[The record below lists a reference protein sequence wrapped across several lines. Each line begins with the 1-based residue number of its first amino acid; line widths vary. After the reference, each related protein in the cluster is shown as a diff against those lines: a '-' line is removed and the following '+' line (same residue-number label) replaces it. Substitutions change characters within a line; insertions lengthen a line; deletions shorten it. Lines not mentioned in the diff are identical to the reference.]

1 LDQFAVKVFVRLRPS
16 VLDPAGEATKS
27 ASIKLG
33 AEGIKSLRIGKMIEV
48 KIEGNGEN
56 EVRGKIDLSRQEML
70 DVMNLIM
77 SGSLQD
83 NEIEEFLIAMNEK
96 GASINEISSA
106 ASVMRDK
113 SLKFNIGDGTHIDT
127 CGTGGTGLHIFNCST
142 ASAFVAAACGAKVTK
157 HGNKSISS
165 KTGSADFL
173 LEAGADISH
182 DRSLLESI
190 FRKTGFIFLFAPL
203 HHSSMRYVMPA
214 RQKIGKKTIFNLL
227 GPHTNPCSARKQL
240 IGVYKR
246 PLVETFSSVAKELEM
261 EHVIVV
267 HGNDGL
273 DEISITDDSFI
284 SELQD
289 GKIKNYQVSPKDFG
303 LSYGN
308 FESIKALSPQES
320 FEKVS
325 LAFAGREGSVQ
336 DMIAINS
343 AAALKLSGIVGSL
356 KDGIELSKSA
366 MNEGLAQSKLES
378 YVKMSNNL

>member
-1 LDQFAVKVFVRLRPS
+1 MKFLLWS
-16 VLDPAGEATKS
+16 GELHDEQIQK
-27 ASIKLG
+27 
-33 AEGIKSLRIGKMIEV
+33 
-48 KIEGNGEN
+48 
-56 EVRGKIDLSRQEML
+56 
-70 DVMNLIM
+70 
-77 SGSLQD
+77 
-83 NEIEEFLIAMNEK
+83 FLLAMNAK
-96 GASINEISSA
+96 GPSLTEITVA
-106 ASVMRDK
+106 AQVMRDRA
-113 SLKFNIGDGTHIDT
+113 LKFDLGDGSHIDT

-142 ASAFVAAACGAKVTK
+142 ASAFVASACGAKVTK

-190 FRKTGFIFLFAPL
+190 FEKTGFIFLFAPL

-227 GPHTNPCSARKQL
+227 GPHTNPCSAKKQL

-246 PLVETFSSVAKELEM
+246 SLVETFSSVAKKLEM

-267 HGNDGL
+267 HGKDGL
-273 DEISITDDSFI
+273 DEISITDDSFV
-284 SELQD
+284 SELKD

-303 LSYGN
+303 LSYGK
-308 FESIKALSPQES
+308 FESIKASSPQES

-343 AAALKLSGIVGSL
+343 AAALMLSGIVKSL
-356 KDGIELSKSA
+356 KDGVELSKSA
-366 MNEGLAQSKLES
+366 MSEGLAQSKLES

>member
-1 LDQFAVKVFVRLRPS
+1 MINNELQ
-16 VLDPAGEATKS
+16 
-27 ASIKLG
+27 KL
-33 AEGIKSLRIGKMIEV
+33 
-48 KIEGNGEN
+48 
-56 EVRGKIDLSRQEML
+56 RGKIDLSRQEML
-70 DVMNLIM
+70 DVMDLIM

-246 PLVETFSSVAKELEM
+246 SLVETFSSVAKELEM

-284 SELQD
+284 SELKD

-325 LAFAGREGSVQ
+325 LAFAGKEGSVQ

-343 AAALKLSGIVGSL
+343 AAALKLSGIVNSL
-356 KDGIELSKSA
+356 KDGVELSKSA

>member
-1 LDQFAVKVFVRLRPS
+1 MIDNELQ
-16 VLDPAGEATKS
+16 
-27 ASIKLG
+27 KL
-33 AEGIKSLRIGKMIEV
+33 
-48 KIEGNGEN
+48 
-56 EVRGKIDLSRQEML
+56 RGKIDLSRQEML
-70 DVMNLIM
+70 DVMDLIM

-142 ASAFVAAACGAKVTK
+142 ASAIVAAACGAKVTK

-246 PLVETFSSVAKELEM
+246 SLVETFSSVAKELEM
-261 EHVIVV
+261 EHVIVA

-284 SELQD
+284 SELKD
-289 GKIKNYQVSPKDFG
+289 GKIKNYQISPKDFG

-343 AAALKLSGIVGSL
+343 AAALKLSGIVKSL
-356 KDGIELSKSA
+356 KEGVELSKSA

>member
-1 LDQFAVKVFVRLRPS
+1 MIGNQLQKLR
-16 VLDPAGEATKS
+16 GRT
-27 ASIKLG
+27 
-33 AEGIKSLRIGKMIEV
+33 
-48 KIEGNGEN
+48 
-56 EVRGKIDLSRQEML
+56 DLSNQEML
-70 DVMNLIM
+70 DVMDLIM
-77 SGSLQD
+77 SGRLQD
-83 NEIEEFLIAMNEK
+83 SEIEEFLIAMNEK

-142 ASAFVAAACGAKVTK
+142 ASSFVAAAGGAKVTK
-157 HGNKSISS
+157 HGNKSVSS

-190 FRKTGFIFLFAPL
+190 FEETGFIFLFAPL

-240 IGVYKR
+240 IGVYKGS
-246 PLVETFSSVAKELEM
+246 LVETFSRVAKELEM
-261 EHVIVV
+261 QHVIVV

-273 DEISITDDSFI
+273 DEISITDDSFV
-284 SELQD
+284 SELKD
-289 GKIKNYQVSPKDFG
+289 GEIKNYEISPKDLG
-303 LSYGN
+303 LSYGK
-308 FESIKALSPQES
+308 FESIKASSPQES

-343 AAALKLSGIVGSL
+343 AAALKLSGIVESM
-356 KDGIELSKSA
+356 KDGVELSKSA
-366 MNEGLAQSKLES
+366 MKEGLAQSKLES

>member
-1 LDQFAVKVFVRLRPS
+1 MIDNELQ
-16 VLDPAGEATKS
+16 
-27 ASIKLG
+27 KL
-33 AEGIKSLRIGKMIEV
+33 
-48 KIEGNGEN
+48 
-56 EVRGKIDLSRQEML
+56 RGKIDLSRQEML

-246 PLVETFSSVAKELEM
+246 SLVETFSSVAKELEM

-273 DEISITDDSFI
+273 DEISSADKTLVAELNNGNI
-284 SELQD
+284 SEYEIDPKAFDVYQNNLEDLQINSPSD
-289 GKIKNYQVSPKDFG
+289 SLKLVQATLRNDDFLSGKNIT
-303 LSYGN
+303 
-308 FESIKALSPQES
+308 AL
-320 FEKVS
+320 
-325 LAFAGREGSVQ
+325 
-336 DMIAINS
+336 NS
-343 AAALKLSGIVGSL
+343 AAVIYVSGQTDNFLQAFEI
-356 KDGIELSKSA
+356 A
-366 MNEGLAQSKLES
+366 MNVLES
-378 YVKMSNNL
+378 GKAQKKLDELISFSRKFDEST

>member
-1 LDQFAVKVFVRLRPS
+1 
-16 VLDPAGEATKS
+16 
-27 ASIKLG
+27 
-33 AEGIKSLRIGKMIEV
+33 M
-48 KIEGNGEN
+48 KIEDIIAQLEAQS
-56 EVRGKIDLSRQEML
+56 DLSHQEMFGIFEA
-70 DVMNLIM
+70 IM
-77 SGSLQD
+77 SGELHDEQ
-83 NEIEEFLIAMNEK
+83 IQKFLLAMNAK
-96 GASINEISSA
+96 GPSLTEITVA
-106 ASVMRDK
+106 AQVMRDRA
-113 SLKFNIGDGTHIDT
+113 LKFDLGDGSHIDT

-190 FRKTGFIFLFAPL
+190 FEETGFIFLFAPL

-246 PLVETFSSVAKELEM
+246 SLVETFSSVARELEM

-273 DEISITDDSFI
+273 DEISITDDSFV
-284 SELQD
+284 SELKD

-303 LSYGN
+303 LSYGK
-308 FESIKALSPQES
+308 FESIKASSPQES

-325 LAFAGREGSVQ
+325 SAFTGSKGSVQ

-343 AAALKLSGIVGSL
+343 AAALMLSGIVESL
-356 KDGIELSKSA
+356 KDGVELSMSA

>member
-1 LDQFAVKVFVRLRPS
+1 
-16 VLDPAGEATKS
+16 
-27 ASIKLG
+27 
-33 AEGIKSLRIGKMIEV
+33 M
-48 KIEGNGEN
+48 KIEDIIAQLEAQS
-56 EVRGKIDLSRQEML
+56 DLSHQEMFGIFEA
-70 DVMNLIM
+70 IM
-77 SGSLQD
+77 SGELHDEQ
-83 NEIEEFLIAMNEK
+83 IQQFLLAMNAK
-96 GASINEISSA
+96 GPSLTEITVA
-106 ASVMRDK
+106 AQVMRDRA
-113 SLKFNIGDGTHIDT
+113 LKFDLGDGSHIDT

-190 FRKTGFIFLFAPL
+190 FEETGFIFLFAPL

-246 PLVETFSSVAKELEM
+246 SLVETFSSVARELEM

-273 DEISITDDSFI
+273 DEISITDDSFV
-284 SELQD
+284 SELKD

-303 LSYGN
+303 LSYGK
-308 FESIKALSPQES
+308 FESIKASSPQES

-325 LAFAGREGSVQ
+325 SAFTGSKGSVQ

-343 AAALKLSGIVGSL
+343 AAALMLSGIVESL
-356 KDGIELSKSA
+356 KDGVELSMSA

>member
-1 LDQFAVKVFVRLRPS
+1 MIDNELQ
-16 VLDPAGEATKS
+16 
-27 ASIKLG
+27 KL
-33 AEGIKSLRIGKMIEV
+33 K
-48 KIEGNGEN
+48 
-56 EVRGKIDLSRQEML
+56 GKIDLSRQEML
-70 DVMNLIM
+70 DVMDLIM

-142 ASAFVAAACGAKVTK
+142 ASAFVDAACGAKVKK

-182 DRSLLESI
+182 DRNLLESI
-190 FRKTGFIFLFAPL
+190 FRKIGFIFLFAPL
-203 HHSSMRYVMPA
+203 HHSSMRHVMPA

-246 PLVETFSSVAKELEM
+246 SLVETFSSVAKELEM

-284 SELQD
+284 SELKD

-343 AAALKLSGIVGSL
+343 AAALKLSGIVKSL
-356 KDGIELSKSA
+356 KEGVELSKSA

>member
-1 LDQFAVKVFVRLRPS
+1 MIDNELQ
-16 VLDPAGEATKS
+16 
-27 ASIKLG
+27 KL
-33 AEGIKSLRIGKMIEV
+33 
-48 KIEGNGEN
+48 
-56 EVRGKIDLSRQEML
+56 RGKIDLSGQEML

-142 ASAFVAAACGAKVTK
+142 ASAFVATACGAKVTK

-173 LEAGADISH
+173 LEAGADIAH

-190 FRKTGFIFLFAPL
+190 FEQTGFIFLFAPL

-227 GPHTNPCSARKQL
+227 GPHSNPCSAGKQL

-246 PLVETFSSVAKELEM
+246 SLVETFSSVAKELEM
-261 EHVIVV
+261 EHVIVA

-284 SELQD
+284 SELKD
-289 GKIKNYQVSPKDFG
+289 GKIKNYHVSPKDFG

-308 FESIKALSPQES
+308 FESIKASSPQES
-320 FEKVS
+320 FEKIS

-343 AAALKLSGIVGSL
+343 AAALKLSGIVKSM
-356 KDGIELSKSA
+356 KDGVELSKSA